1 MFLFKKIDNPEKI
14 TNLKD
19 AIYYIENLLKKSEY
33 IDAMLATKELNLKNS
48 IVITYNE
55 NLSKKLNLLMTSNV
69 KEVEIKSKR
78 KLNQVNKILNRAYKR
93 SYIINKTSK
102 KIQDIQEKN
111 LKIKKEDEEKEK
123 FNYIIEEIKLLVKS
137 NDLNKGLALA
147 TRLVSEYPN
156 SKKPLET
163 LKNLEKIYEKETRK
177 KQKNDNLE
185 KDLEKTLKEIGI
197 EKEDLEKKAL
207 LKISFLNKINSF
219 FSNRKNTQYKKKNQQ
234 VLKNLEKIL
243 IKSGTIDNILE
254 DVVNQNNM
262 GESISNK
269 LFKDL
274 KEFEILGFDF
284 IGKILSKDKITG
296 DTFGFSKIKNKTIFY
311 IGDSTGHGL
320 KAGFTV
326 SILSKL
332 FFEYS
337 SKIKDFQEL
346 FAKINN
352 EFKEKINGKAF
363 VSGIFFEFDDTK
375 TNKFS
380 FIGAGHNPMLLYRK
394 NTGIVEKIIP
404 GGLIL
409 GFRNISNIVSV
420 RVKDINMEEGDIL
433 LVYTDGIVEIKN
445 QNNEFYGLKR
455 LQENF
460 EKIARGNPDIP
471 INKLFEKII
480 EKVSEFSAGENYND
494 DVSVFL
500 FARNKQKDKLSSID
514 EIEAIRKEF
523 DIKNNKKT
531 NYYKNKTRQEVM
543 EELKKEKHTKDLKI
557 RLERLERLYRIG
569 EFIKLKQEINIY
581 VKEGYVHPKMLFFL
595 KIALENEHKVV
606 IRKWEEKL
614 KNKHDLLVQLYKKGE
629 YEIII
634 REIIDLLYR
643 KGKF

>member
-123 FNYIIEEIKLLVKS
+123 FNDIIEEIKLLVKS
-137 NDLNKGLALA
+137 NDLNKWLALA

-185 KDLEKTLKEIGI
+185 KDLEKTLKEIWI

-243 IKSGTIDNILE
+243 IKSWTIDNILE

-262 GESISNK
+262 WESISNK

-284 IGKILSKDKITG
+284 IWKILSKDKITW
-296 DTFGFSKIKNKTIFY
+296 DTFWFSKIKNKTIFY
-311 IGDSTGHGL
+311 IWDSTWHWL
-320 KAGFTV
+320 KAWFTV

-363 VSGIFFEFDDTK
+363 VSWIFFEFDDTK

-380 FIGAGHNPMLLYRK
+380 FIGAWHNPMLLYRK

-404 GGLIL
+404 GWLIL
-409 GFRNISNIVSV
+409 WFRNISNIVSV

-433 LVYTDGIVEIKN
+433 LVYTDWIVEIKN
-445 QNNEFYGLKR
+445 QNNEFYWLKR

-581 VKEGYVHPKMLFFL
+581 VKEWYVHPKMLFFL

-614 KNKHDLLVQLYKKGE
+614 KNKHDLLVQLYKKWE